1 MTRRLAA
8 LLAVLLLAACSGGVG
23 GEGGTAT
30 LWVTR
35 DRGAEVLHEAEVPA
49 GVTVLQALDRE
60 ADVDTRFGGRFV
72 QAIDGIEGSL
82 AAGRDWFYFVNGYEA
97 DRGAAEYRLRAGDV
111 VWWDLRSWHGG
122 RERQPVVVG
131 AFPEPFVHG
140 YNGRTR
146 PGAVRYADESLAA
159 AASRIAEVIGA
170 DSVARASVP
179 VPEGV
184 NVLRLETGGASRFVA
199 RMRDGGGGAGAP
211 VEFVLAGDATRLA
224 NEPESARFRYEGL
237 AP

>member
-1 MTRRLAA
+1 VTRRLAA
-8 LLAVLLLAACSGGVG
+8 LLAVLLVAACSGGVG
-23 GEGGTAT
+23 GDDGTAT

-49 GVTVLQALDRE
+49 GVSVLQALDSE

-72 QAIDGIEGSL
+72 QAIDGVEGSL

-111 VWWDLRSWHGG
+111 AWWDFRSWSGG

-140 YNGRTR
+140 YDGRTR
-146 PGAVRYADESLAA
+146 PSAVRYADESLAGA
-159 AASRIAEVIGA
+159 ARRLGELVGA
-170 DSVARASVP
+170 DSVASASVAAP
-179 VPEGV
+179 DGA
-184 NVLRLETGGASRFVA
+184 NVLRLERGRSRFVA
-199 RMRDGGGGAGAP
+199 RLRNGGSAGAP
-211 VEFVLAGDATRLA
+211 VEFVLSGDVTRLA
-224 NEPESARFRYEGL
+224 DDPEAARFRYEGL

>member
-8 LLAVLLLAACSGGVG
+8 FLGVLVLAACSGGGG
-23 GEGGTAT
+23 GEDGKAT

-72 QAIDGIEGSL
+72 QAIDGVEGSL
-82 AAGRDWFYFVNGYEA
+82 TAGRDWFYFVNGYEA

-111 VWWDLRSWHGG
+111 VWWDLRSWRGG

-140 YNGRTR
+140 YDGRTR
-146 PGAVRYADESLAA
+146 PAAVRYADDSLAA
-159 AASRIAEVIGA
+159 AARRIGELIGA
-170 DSVARASVP
+170 DSVAGVSVP
-179 VPEGV
+179 APDGA
-184 NVLRLETGGASRFVA
+184 NVLRLERGGPRFVA
-199 RMRDGGGGAGAP
+199 RLRNGGGAGAP
-211 VEFVLAGDATRLA
+211 VEFVLSSGATRLA
-224 NEPESARFRYEGL
+224 DDPDAARFRYEGL